1 MKITSP
7 FNRLGPRLRSGIDKL
22 RWGARTVG
30 WPATAAGGMRLVW
43 LKLTRPAT
51 AEVRLRESGARVSFA
66 YPRQLVPMLVVFGD
80 VIDPEYAFL
89 SAVAKEGWTF
99 LDVGAA
105 IGQFTVFA
113 AVSTKGRVHAFEP
126 SADNLATLRR
136 NVERNGIEDRVTVHR
151 MALSDHSGEARFTT
165 AEIPFMS
172 QIDADSSGPG
182 DLVSVDTLSRVVARL
197 EIDHVSVLKI
207 NVAGFE
213 PAVIAG
219 ALPVLARGFA
229 DVLILLIGRKS
240 YDAYRDLAGLGY
252 RFFFFHPRERRLHE
266 VSRLDDEGLI
276 RSRPWPARH
285 VIGIWSGAIDRVV
298 RGAVA
303 IAPRS

>member
-1 MKITSP
+1 MNLASP
-7 FNRLGPRLRSGIDKL
+7 SNGLGSRFRSGIDKL
-22 RWGARTVG
+22 RWGVRTVG
-30 WPATAAGGMRLVW
+30 WLATAAGGMRLVW

-51 AEVRLRESGARVSFA
+51 VDVRLRESGALVSFA

-80 VIDPEYAFL
+80 VVDPEYAFL
-89 SAVAKEGWTF
+89 SAVAKQGWTF

-126 SADNLATLRR
+126 SADNLATLRH
-136 NVERNGIEDRVTVHR
+136 NVERNGIDDRVTLHR
-151 MALSDHSGEARFTT
+151 LALSDHSGEARFTT
-165 AEIPFMS
+165 AEVPFMS
-172 QIDADSSGPG
+172 QIDADSSGAG
-182 DLVSVDTLSRVVARL
+182 DRVSVDTLTSVVSRL
-197 EIDHVSVLKI
+197 GIDHVSVLKI

-219 ALPVLARGFA
+219 ALPVLAQGFS
-229 DVLILLIGRKS
+229 DVLILLIGRNS
-240 YDAYRDLAGLGY
+240 YGAYRDLAGLGY

-285 VIGIWSGAIDRVV
+285 VIGIWSAAVDRVI
-298 RGAVA
+298 RGTVA